1 MEWIKATIYTTAE
14 GVEPVSGRRYTT
26 GRTGIE
32 IEDEADFKEFLEN
45 NKQSWDYVDDE
56 LLKSKEK
63 ETCVIVYVT
72 NDADGLEQLENI
84 KREIKALKG
93 IDTLSEYGRLDISIS
108 YLNEEDWANNWKKY
122 YHPFNIGDKILIKPE
137 WETIVDTGHLI
148 VYVNNP
154 GMSFGTGSHATTRL
168 CIEALEKLVESGDR
182 VLDLGC
188 GSGILSIISLLLG
201 AKSAYAVD
209 IDPNAVGIAYENAE
223 RNNIKNDVYTVR
235 AGNII
240 TDKALQDDIAKNE
253 YDIVVANIVAD
264 VIIALAPI
272 AKRFMKS
279 GGYFLTSG
287 IITDRLDDVKG
298 ALEQSGFKIEE
309 TRISGDWASLIS
321 R

>member
-14 GVEPVSGRRYTT
+14 GVEPVSGRLYST
-26 GRTGIE
+26 GITGIE

-45 NKQSWDYVDDE
+45 NKQYWDYVDDE

-84 KREIKALKG
+84 KREIKELKK
-93 IDTLSEYGRLDISIS
+93 IDTLSEYGRLDISVS

-137 WETIVDTGHLI
+137 WETVEDTGDRI

-272 AKRFMKS
+272 ARRFMKS